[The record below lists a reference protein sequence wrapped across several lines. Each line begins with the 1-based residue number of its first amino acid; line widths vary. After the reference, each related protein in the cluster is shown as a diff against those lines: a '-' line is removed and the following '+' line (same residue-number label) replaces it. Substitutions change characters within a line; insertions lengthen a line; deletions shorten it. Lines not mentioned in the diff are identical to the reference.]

1 MSAQLPKEK
10 IQDLCKMFDAYIDS
24 ELRPEWLPIS
34 TKTEEDNSRI
44 VIGLPSAALAKQ
56 HREELK
62 KEARKKK
69 KKAGV
74 RKND

>member
-1 MSAQLPKEK
+1 MSTELSKEK
-10 IQDLCKMFDAYIDS
+10 IQDLCKMFDAYIDPA
-24 ELRPEWLPIS
+24 LRPKWLPTS
-34 TKTEEDNSRI
+34 NKTEEANSRI
-44 VIGLPSAALAKQ
+44 VIGPPSAALAKQ

-69 KKAGV
+69 AGV

>member
-1 MSAQLPKEK
+1 MSYPE
-10 IQDLCKMFDAYIDS
+10 DLCRMFDAYIDS

-34 TKTEEDNSRI
+34 TKTKEVNSRI

>member
-34 TKTEEDNSRI
+34 TKTEEVNSRI
-44 VIGLPSAALAKQ
+44 VIGLPSVALAKQ
-56 HREELK
+56 HRKELK